1 MTGDSP
7 GPPSGLDFVAEFF
20 RKRRSKTRLQAYVK
34 PEILT
39 FVEPNGDHRQV
50 RTWMQKSADG
60 ERDEVVALELKRLP
74 DPSIAGQKDLLRR
87 SMEVRST
94 PRSRREMLVVAGG

>member
-1 MTGDSP
+1 M
-7 GPPSGLDFVAEFF
+7 DFVAEFF
-20 RKRRSKTRLQAYVK
+20 RKRRSKTRLQAYVNG
-34 PEILT
+34 ELT

-74 DPSIAGQKDLLRR
+74 DPSLAGQEDLLRR
-87 SMEVRST
+87 SMDVRST
-94 PRSRREMLVVAGG
+94 PRSPREMLVVAGG